1 MKILIELVTERRRKA
16 KSNLMADMRC
26 MIVCFLLYDLPQ

>member
-1 MKILIELVTERRRKA
+1 MKIVIELVTETRSKV
-16 KSNLMADMRC
+16 KSNLMRG